1 MLKRILIILSM
12 IFVFCFYNLYS
23 EGDKNS
29 TLTVDNVIYWLE
41 YYQIKHIDIVIRQI
55 LLETNYFT
63 SDICQNNNNLFGMRL
78 PSKRETTAVG
88 KRKGYAIYE
97 GWISS
102 IEDFKLWQENWKVK
116 DNTDYIKLLIR
127 VGYAEDQS
135 YIDKIK
141 KITL

>member
-1 MLKRILIILSM
+1 M